1 MSKLLNYVIPFL
13 LLLVFY
19 PLPSDAS
26 QNIASAATHD
36 KDGAASTPYS
46 FAVIPFYSPEKI
58 WLLYSPF
65 VEYLAKTTG
74 KPWELKLFHDHDE
87 FINAICSGKTSIA
100 LAGPVP
106 LSRAYEKCGA
116 KPFLV
121 ALGKNGMPLYHSVL
135 LTNDLTMKRVQDLR
149 GKRIGFFKGSTAA
162 HILPAKMLKDAG
174 LGMSAIKPI
183 FLDSQDR
190 IMAALF
196 SGEIVA
202 AGVKE
207 TLYQKFAME
216 PLRVLRI
223 SDPLPNFAFCL
234 TSAFPETLRQRLTKA
249 LLSLKPLANSRDAET
264 VKGWDDEIKN
274 GFMVPD
280 KLYMPSVLKLH
291 RIYEE
296 VEDAR

>member
-1 MSKLLNYVIPFL
+1 MNRLLTYVIPIL
-13 LLLVFY
+13 LLLLFH
-19 PLPSDAS
+19 PLPSDAF
-26 QNIASAATHD
+26 QNAGPAGRHD
-36 KDGAASTPYS
+36 KAGIVSPPYS
-46 FAVIPFYSPEKI
+46 FAVVPFYSPEKI

-65 VEYLAKTTG
+65 VEYLAKITG

-87 FINAICSGKTSIA
+87 FIDAICNDRVTVG

-121 ALGKNGMPLYHSVL
+121 ALGKNGLPLYHSVL
-135 LTNDLTMKRVQDLR
+135 LTNDLTLKRVQDLQ

-162 HILPAKMLKDAG
+162 HILPARMLKEGG
-174 LGMSAIKPI
+174 LRMSAIQPI

-190 IMAALF
+190 IMTALF

-207 TLYQKFAME
+207 ALYQKFAKE
-216 PLRVLRI
+216 PLRVLKI
-223 SDPLPNFAFCL
+223 SEPLPNFALCL
-234 TSAFPETLRQRLTKA
+234 TNGFPPALRQRLAKA
-249 LLSLKPLANSRDAET
+249 LLSLKPLTNQRDAEI

-274 GFMVPD
+274 GFMTPD
-280 KLYMPSVLKLH
+280 KHYMPAVLKLH
-291 RIYEE
+291 RIFED
-296 VEDAR
+296 VEDVR